1 MFGVSASYSYRFVL
15 RYPVQ
20 VAGGNWGI
28 FTDSSLSAVLV
39 GDASSFTYN
48 KNLNAEFPLR

>member
-1 MFGVSASYSYRFVL
+1 MFGVLASYLQRSVL

-20 VAGGNWGI
+20 AAGGNWG
-28 FTDSSLSAVLV
+28 TLSDSSSSAVPG